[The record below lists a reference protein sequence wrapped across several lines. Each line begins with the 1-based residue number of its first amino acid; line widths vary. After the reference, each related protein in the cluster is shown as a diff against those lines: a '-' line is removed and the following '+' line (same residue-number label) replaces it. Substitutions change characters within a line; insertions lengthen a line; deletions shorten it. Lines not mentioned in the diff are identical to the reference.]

1 MIFCAL
7 EGGVNLNLV
16 VCLKVISI
24 HKTKISS
31 ISLIIIVIMIMVI
44 ILYLYSAVYFY
55 CYPEALYN
63 EFKISHQ

>member
-16 VCLKVISI
+16 VCLKMISI

-31 ISLIIIVIMIMVI
+31 ISLIIIMIMII
-44 ILYLYSAVYFY
+44 ILYLYRAVYFY
-55 CYPEALYN
+55 RYPEALYN
-63 EFKISHQ
+63 ELKISHQ